1 MSNDILTAA
10 GHYFDFD
17 KPDQCKFGIDEIAH
31 ALSHL
36 CRFTGHT
43 RRFYSVAQ
51 HSVLVSKIVPREFA
65 LEGLLHD
72 AAEAFIGDVAKPL
85 KKLLPDYQALERR
98 VEAAVFSRLGIN
110 PELPACVKR
119 ADLIM
124 LVTERRDLMP
134 YSPGDSWTQLD
145 GVQPL
150 PERVS
155 PVRPDVAFDD
165 FLSRYRELIRERSRA
180 QA

>member
-1 MSNDILTAA
+1 MSNDILTAG

-17 KPDQCKFGIDEIAH
+17 KPDLCEFGIEEIAH

-51 HSVLVSKIVPREFA
+51 HSVLVSKIVPREYA

-98 VEAAVFSRLGIN
+98 VEAAVFRRLGIN

-134 YSPGDSWTQLD
+134 YWPDDSWTQLD

-150 PERVS
+150 PERVRPVS
-155 PVRPDVAFDD
+155 PDEAFHD
-165 FLSRYRELIRERSRA
+165 FLNRHRELIRERSRA